1 MKKWIWISVL
11 FLAVLFSNSRMATA
25 QGKKSATSWAE
36 KVKLIGDVRFRYEE
50 IDQQDKAWRNR
61 ARIRARIGLKAAIND
76 DWDLYFRL
84 ATSENGDQVS
94 TNQTLT
100 GSFSRKPIWLDM
112 AYFDY
117 HPHQLKGMDFTGGKM
132 KNPFYIV
139 GKNQLIWDHDLTPE
153 GLAITYMAP
162 LETFQPFV
170 NTGAFW
176 IQERSTGKDSYL
188 YGVQGGVKVKFGE
201 GKGYVA
207 AGAGYYAYDHAQDY
221 QVFGTTANNSWGNST
236 IQNGST
242 ALYASQFNLVE
253 GFGELAF
260 SIGEFPVSIFGE
272 YVVNESAKDSKNNVG
287 WLVGVNAGKYD
298 KPHGLAFRYDY
309 RDLQKDA
316 VIGAFCDSDFVGG
329 GTNGRGH
336 LIGLDLGLFPNVWLS
351 GTYFIDTKYIAS
363 GEKNK
368 NYTRLQIDIN
378 AKI

>member
-1 MKKWIWISVL
+1 MKKWIWISAIFLVVL
-11 FLAVLFSNSRMATA
+11 FANSKIASAEEKKATP
-25 QGKKSATSWAE
+25 SWAD
-36 KVKLIGDVRFRYEE
+36 KVKLIGDLRFRYEE
-50 IDQQDKAWRNR
+50 IDQQGKPHRNR

-100 GSFSRKPIWLDM
+100 GGFSKKPIWLDL

-117 HPHQLKGMDFTGGKM
+117 HPGQVKGLDVDGGKM

-207 AGAGYYAYDHAQDY
+207 AGAGYYAYDHAQGY

-253 GFGELAF
+253 GFGEAGF
-260 SIGEFPVSIFGE
+260 TIGEVPISIFGD
-272 YVVNESAKDSKNNVG
+272 YVSNESAKNSKNKVG
-287 WLVGVNAGKYD
+287 WLAGFSVGKYD
-298 KPHGLAFRYDY
+298 KPLGLAFRYDY
-309 RDLQKDA
+309 RELQKDA
-316 VIGAFCDSDFVGG
+316 VLGAFCDSDFVGG
-329 GTNGRGH
+329 GTDGKGSN
-336 LIGLDLGLFPNVWLS
+336 LELDLGLFPNVWLDAI
-351 GTYFIDTKYIAS
+351 YFIDTKYIAP
-363 GEKNK
+363 GETGK
-368 NYTRLQIDIN
+368 NYTRLELDIN